1 MSNIE
6 RKVLSIIECNQHL
19 SALHLQDHI
28 WKQLL
33 VLVSEANI
41 KRMLEEARAKAH
53 QAGSVTPR

>member
-6 RKVLSIIECNQHL
+6 RKVLSIIECNQRL

-33 VLVSEANI
+33 VLVPEAKI
-41 KRMLEEARAKAH
+41 KQMLEEARAKAH
-53 QAGSVTPR
+53 EAGAHHPR